1 MPANNNFI
9 IGRHWFYYLLVN
21 RLGNKN
27 KMFDDKDSI
36 FVGINGSCTAIKQEY
51 QYKYWY

>member
-27 KMFDDKDSI
+27 KTFDDKDSI
-36 FVGINGSCTAIKQEY
+36 FAGINSTCTVIKQ
-51 QYKYWY
+51 